1 MNADVALLRART
13 TTILEDSSPGS
24 PDLDRLMP
32 LVYDQLRR
40 MAHDQLARERAG
52 HPLQTTALVH
62 EAYVKLV
69 DDTRVTRKGRS
80 YFFAAAARAMRQV
93 LVDHA
98 RRASALKRGGDRVV
112 ESLREDVVGV
122 RTFALELLDL
132 HRALERLADR
142 SPRQARVVECRY
154 FAGLTVR
161 ETAEAL
167 DVSPRTVK
175 YDWAMARAWLRR
187 ELTGSEDPEADEP
200 VSGET

>member
-1 MNADVALLRART
+1 MDEDLALLRTRAT
-13 TTILEDSSPGS
+13 TLLEDSSPGS
-24 PDLDRLMP
+24 PGLDRLVP

-40 MAHDQLARERAG
+40 MAHDQLARERPD
-52 HPLQTTALVH
+52 HTLQTTALVH

-69 DDTRVTRKGRS
+69 DDTRVTRKGRA

-93 LVDHA
+93 LVEHA
-98 RRASALKRGGDRVV
+98 RRAGALKRGGDRVV
-112 ESLREDVVGV
+112 ESLREDLVGV

-132 HRALERLADR
+132 HRALEELAER

-175 YDWAMARAWLRR
+175 YDWAMARAWLHR
-187 ELTGSEDPEADEP
+187 ELTGSEEPEADGP
-200 VSGET
+200 AET